1 MGRTA
6 QRWFLAFCLLCGLS
20 LPAQH
25 ARAAASV
32 WAVHGAHGTVYLAGS
47 VHLLPAQDAAL
58 PGAFDRAYRDCAI
71 LVMELD
77 LGKLDPAQ
85 LALWMQQHGTLS
97 ADTTL
102 RAVLGEPRYARLA
115 AAAAGL
121 GVPMS
126 LLDTQAP
133 WVIAVELTEL
143 EYTRLGYDPDQGVDE
158 QLLRR
163 AQADGKPTAG
173 LETVDEELGGL
184 ERLPRP
190 DQLKILDQTLSEL
203 QDSQADTLVALSAW
217 RHGDAARLATLL
229 SREYRE
235 FPALY
240 RPLVTDRN
248 QHWLPQIE
256 RFLQDDRNTLVVV
269 GALHLVGD
277 GGLLELLRQAGYQP
291 VQLN

>member
-1 MGRTA
+1 M
-6 QRWFLAFCLLCGLS
+6 
-20 LPAQH
+20 
-25 ARAAASV
+25 
-32 WAVHGAHGTVYLAGS
+32 
-47 VHLLPAQDAAL
+47 
-58 PGAFDRAYRDCAI
+58 

-85 LALWMQQHGTLS
+85 LALWMQQHGTLT

-102 RAVLGEPRYARLA
+102 RAVLGEPRYTRLA
-115 AAAAGL
+115 AAASGL

-133 WVIAVELTEL
+133 WVIGVELAEL
-143 EYTRLGYDPDQGVDE
+143 EYTHLGYDPDQGVDE

-184 ERLPRP
+184 ERLPRA

-203 QDSQADTLVALSAW
+203 KDSQADMLVVLSAW
-217 RHGDAARLATLL
+217 RHGDTARLAALL
-229 SREYRE
+229 SKEYRE

-256 RFLQDDRNTLVVV
+256 RFLKDDRNTLVVV

-291 VQLN
+291 EQLN